1 MAIGA
6 GYGVGPVLFGG
17 IDGASPLS
25 FVTSDSA
32 AIRADG
38 HAVGDRVDHAGEEYL
53 LVHNAGA
60 SIAAQGNFMVL
71 SSLSGFSLTISSLS
85 AQHMP
90 ICVVKHADIPAGG
103 YGWGLVRG
111 ISQVLCEST
120 MPTGAFLTPGQ
131 DGVFKTYA
139 TSANT
144 DTVKG
149 YNVGQVLSS
158 GSGSTASMPKAYVR
172 CWG

>member
-1 MAIGA
+1 MAISA
-6 GYGVGPVLFGG
+6 GYGVGPILFGG
-17 IDGASPLS
+17 VDGATPLS
-25 FVTSDSA
+25 FVTTDSA
-32 AIRADG
+32 AIRAKG
-38 HAVGDRVDHAGEEYL
+38 HTVGDRVDFAGEEYV

-60 SIAAQGNFMVL
+60 SIAAKGNFMVL
-71 SSLSGFSLTISSLS
+71 SSLSGYSLTISSLS

-90 ICVVKHADIPAGG
+90 ICVVKHEDIPAGG
-103 YGWGLVRG
+103 FGWGLVRG
-111 ISQVLCEST
+111 FSQVLCEST
-120 MPTGAFLTPGQ
+120 MSTGNFLTAGQ

-149 YNVGQVLSS
+149 YNVGQVVSS